1 LYFRPNPFFIG
12 REPYRRVP
20 PLLDFKEECRVKSE
34 NEEVRHSQD
43 EDELGYEYFRA
54 HESSTSQM
62 KDENGNDRSLSIQE
76 IESNEAGSKPK
87 EYKDI

>member
-1 LYFRPNPFFIG
+1 
-12 REPYRRVP
+12 
-20 PLLDFKEECRVKSE
+20 
-34 NEEVRHSQD
+34 VRHSQD

-76 IESNEAGSKPK
+76 IESNEAGSTPK